1 MNDKK
6 HITDFAPYDYTDG
19 RDPLDW
25 KSRYTDKQ
33 ARFWIILETVYLFI
47 FIFAVPIIIFLFWT
61 RKPNFVMSLN
71 EIDYRIFVKYSFAWL
86 GGTLG
91 GTLYCIK
98 WLYHSVAKS
107 IWHLDR
113 RIWRFLTPHLSGAI
127 GFTFMVIINSNIIR
141 IFDSNSLDSPW
152 ISFSVGF
159 IIGYFSDSATA
170 KLAELA
176 RTLFG
181 ISEKHNNGKKK

>member
-6 HITDFAPYDYTDG
+6 YITDFAPYDYTDG
-19 RDPLDW
+19 REPLDW

-33 ARFWIILETVYLFI
+33 ARLWIILETIYLLI
-47 FIFAVPIIIFLFWT
+47 FLFAVPIIIFLLWT
-61 RKPNFVMSLN
+61 RKPNFIMLLN
-71 EIDYRIFVKYSFAWL
+71 EIDYKIFVKYGFAWL
-86 GGTLG
+86 GGVLG

-98 WLYHSVAKS
+98 WLYHSIAKS

-141 IFDSNSLDSPW
+141 IFDSNSFNSPW
-152 ISFSVGF
+152 VFFSIGF

-176 RTLFG
+176 RILFG
-181 ISEKHNNGKKK
+181 ISERHNGG

>member
-1 MNDKK
+1 MFLLWTKK
-6 HITDFAPYDYTDG
+6 PDFLIS
-19 RDPLDW
+19 LDDIDF
-25 KSRYTDKQ
+25 RT
-33 ARFWIILETVYLFI
+33 FI
-47 FIFAVPIIIFLFWT
+47 
-61 RKPNFVMSLN
+61 
-71 EIDYRIFVKYSFAWL
+71 KYSFAWL
-86 GGTLG
+86 GGLLG

-113 RIWRFLTPHLSGAI
+113 RLWRFLTPHLSGAI
-127 GFTFMVIINSNIIR
+127 GFIFMAILDSNIIR
-141 IFDSNSLDSPW
+141 IFDSNSMNSPW
-152 ISFSVGF
+152 VHFSIGF

-181 ISEKHNNGKKK
+181 ITEKHSNVKKSK